1 LVLGIATAFSVPAM
15 QALVP
20 LLVPVHELPGAI
32 ALNSVTF
39 NLARAIGPVMGALV
53 IDHLGIAWAFG
64 LNSFSY
70 LALVAALLSVKPRQ
84 QAPRPAVRPKLT
96 ESIRL
101 VVADSYL
108 LGLLL
113 AVVAL
118 SLTADPVNTLTP

>member
-1 LVLGIATAFSVPAM
+1 VIDRFGIAT
-15 QALVP
+15 
-20 LLVPVHELPGAI
+20 
-32 ALNSVTF
+32 
-39 NLARAIGPVMGALV
+39 
-53 IDHLGIAWAFG
+53 AFG

-70 LALVAALLSVKPRQ
+70 LVLVAALLYVRPRQ

-101 VVADSYL
+101 VVADRQL

-118 SLTADPVNTLTP
+118 SLTADPVNTLTPGFVTHLFHRRDTLVGLLVGAFGTGSVLAAFLASRQPRVLAH